1 MARPAGASQAVVGPL
16 ERELVR
22 MHAEIEIGGNGWDG
36 TRAMIS
42 YRLFF
47 CRFKSDFM
55 NNHLT
60 KSQNVTILQ

>member
-22 MHAEIEIGGNGWDG
+22 MRGKIETVGNGWDG

-60 KSQNVTILQ
+60 ESQNVTFLQ